1 MKNTI
6 LLFTVFLMFSTL
18 ISAQEK
24 KGITITKQLKTTA
37 VKSQDRTG
45 TCWSYAT
52 TSFIE
57 TEILRMGGEELN
69 LSEMYFAYYGYINKA
84 DKYFRYHGNNNFGQ
98 GGQAHDVINVV
109 KKYGFVPEKD
119 FTGLVNGETVHNHS
133 ELASVLENVIKA
145 VVKSKKPT
153 TAWKKAYKGI
163 LDAYLGEIPTKINYN
178 GTDYSPFDFSTKAMK
193 FNADDYVEFTS
204 YQYLPFNQQV
214 VIDIPDNWSHDLYYN
229 LPIDELMKIINYAV
243 NKGYSVA
250 WDGDV
255 SEKEF
260 SHRKG
265 LAAYA
270 EKLNV
275 TDAMRQEVFD
285 NYQTTDDH
293 LMHLTGLAKNE
304 KGEILYQIKNSW
316 GASSN
321 DFGGY
326 LYMSEDFVRLQT
338 VAFMV
343 HKDAIPKEIKK
354 KLNIK

>member
-119 FTGLVNGETVHNHS
+119 
-133 ELASVLENVIKA
+133 
-145 VVKSKKPT
+145 
-153 TAWKKAYKGI
+153 
-163 LDAYLGEIPTKINYN
+163 
-178 GTDYSPFDFSTKAMK
+178 
-193 FNADDYVEFTS
+193 
-204 YQYLPFNQQV
+204 
-214 VIDIPDNWSHDLYYN
+214 
-229 LPIDELMKIINYAV
+229 
-243 NKGYSVA
+243 
-250 WDGDV
+250 
-255 SEKEF
+255 
-260 SHRKG
+260 
-265 LAAYA
+265 
-270 EKLNV
+270 
-275 TDAMRQEVFD
+275 
-285 NYQTTDDH
+285 
-293 LMHLTGLAKNE
+293 LT
-304 KGEILYQIKNSW
+304 
-316 GASSN
+316 
-321 DFGGY
+321 
-326 LYMSEDFVRLQT
+326 
-338 VAFMV
+338 
-343 HKDAIPKEIKK
+343 
-354 KLNIK
+354 